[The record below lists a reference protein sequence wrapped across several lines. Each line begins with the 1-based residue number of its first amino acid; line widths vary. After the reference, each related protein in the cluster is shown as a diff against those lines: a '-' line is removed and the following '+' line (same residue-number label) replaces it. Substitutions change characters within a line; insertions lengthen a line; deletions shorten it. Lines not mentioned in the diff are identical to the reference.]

1 MAGAAA
7 LAKRRKDESCWRG
20 FNPGAWCNT
29 IDVRDFVVRNVTPYD
44 GDETFLAGPT
54 QSTRAIWAKLQPYFK
69 EEQKKGVLAVD
80 AKTPSTVLAHK
91 AGYID
96 KSNEVIVGL
105 QTDEPFKRAIF
116 PFGGL
121 RMVEAGLQAAKFE
134 ADPQVR
140 EAFTKY
146 RKTHNDGVF
155 DAYTPEIMKCRKSGI
170 ITGLPDA
177 YGRGRIIGDYRRVA
191 LYGTDR
197 LIKAKEEERS
207 QINDMWPTDEV
218 IRQREELAE
227 QIRAL
232 RDLAEM
238 GKLYQCDIARPAAN
252 AHEAVQWTYLGY
264 LGAIKEANGAAMSIG
279 RISSFLDVYIE
290 RDLHEG
296 TLDEGHAQELW
307 DQLVQKLRIVRF
319 LRTPEYDALFSGDP
333 YWATECVG
341 GMDLDGRPLVTKSSY
356 RMLHTLTNLGPA
368 PEPNITVLWSKHLP
382 ANFKKYCI
390 KVSKDTSSLQY
401 ENDDLMRPY
410 WGDDYAIACCVSAMK
425 LGKQMQFFGARVNLA
440 KCLLYAINGGRDEIS
455 GEQIAPP
462 APAVTSDAL
471 DYDEVSA
478 KFDHMM
484 EWLARTYVHAM
495 NCIHYMHDKYFYE
508 RLEMALHDRDILRTM
523 AFGIA
528 GLSVVADSL
537 AAIKYAKV
545 RVIRDDTGLAVDYS
559 IEGPGANSVPQY
571 GNNDDRV
578 DTIAADLVTRFMQK
592 IRKHPTYRNATH
604 TQSVL
609 TITSNVVYGKHTGN
623 TPDGRRKGEPFG
635 PGANPMHGR
644 DSHGWLASCLSLA
657 KLPYKDALDGISYT
671 VSVAPQKAHLS
682 DKELIDG
689 AVKAIDMYFGQG
701 GFHMNLNVI
710 DKETLEDAMKHPDK
724 YPQLTIRVSGYAV
737 NFVRLTPEQQRDV
750 ISRTFHGQI

>member
-1 MAGAAA
+1 MEGATA
-7 LAKRRKDESCWRG
+7 LPEDLRNQRGWRS
-20 FNPGAWCNT
+20 FNPGAWCTT
-29 IDVRDFVVRNVTPYD
+29 IDVRDFIASNFTSYA
-44 GDETFLAGPT
+44 GDEKFLVGPSQRT
-54 QSTRAIWAKLQPYFK
+54 LAVWEKLQPYFQ
-69 EEQKKGVLAVD
+69 EERKKGVLAVD
-80 AKTPSTVLAHK
+80 AQTPSTLLAHK

-96 KSNEVIVGL
+96 RGNEVIVGL
-105 QTDEPFKRAIF
+105 QTDAPFKRAIF
-116 PFGGL
+116 PYGGL
-121 RMVEAGLQAAKFE
+121 RMVEAGLKAAGFP
-134 ADPQVR
+134 ADPQVH

-155 DAYTPEIMKCRKSGI
+155 DAYTDEIRRCRKSGI

-191 LYGTDR
+191 LYGTKR
-197 LIKAKEEERS
+197 LLEAKQAER
-207 QINDMWPTDEV
+207 QQVDDMWPTDEI
-218 IRQREELAE
+218 IRVREELAE
-227 QIRAL
+227 QMRAL
-232 RDLAEM
+232 EDLAAM
-238 GKLYQCDIARPAAN
+238 GKLYDCDITRPAAD
-252 AHEAVQWTYLGY
+252 AQEAVQWTYLAY

-290 RDLHEG
+290 RDLKEG
-296 TLDEGHAQELW
+296 ALDEPGAQELW

-319 LRTPEYDALFSGDP
+319 LRTPDYDALFSGDP

-341 GMDLDGRPLVTKSSY
+341 GVDLSGRPLVTKSSY
-356 RMLHTLTNLGPA
+356 RMLHTLSNLGPA
-368 PEPNITVLWSKHLP
+368 PEPNITVLWSKDLP
-382 ANFKKYCI
+382 EAFKQYCI
-390 KVSKDTSSLQY
+390 KVSRDTSSVQY
-401 ENDDLMRPY
+401 ENDDLMRPH
-410 WGDDYAIACCVSAMK
+410 WGDDYGIGCCVSAMK

-440 KCLLYAINGGRDEIS
+440 KCLLYAINGGRDEVS
-455 GEQIAPP
+455 GEQVAPP
-462 APAVTSDAL
+462 TPPVTSEIL
-471 DYDEVSA
+471 DYDEVFE

-537 AAIKYAKV
+537 SAMKYGKV
-545 RVIRDDTGLAVDYS
+545 HVIRDETGLAVDYRT
-559 IEGPGANSVPQY
+559 EANGPIPQF

-578 DTIAADLVTRFMQK
+578 DTIASELVTRFMQK

-644 DSHGWLASCLSLA
+644 DSHGWLASCLSVA
-657 KLPYKDALDGISYT
+657 KLPYRDSLDGISYT
-671 VSVAPQKAHLS
+671 VSVAPQKAKMS
-682 DKELIDG
+682 DKELVDG
-689 AVKAIDMYFGQG
+689 AVKAFDMFFGMG

-710 DKETLEDAMKHPDK
+710 DKETLQDAMNNPDK

-737 NFVRLTPEQQRDV
+737 NFVRLTREQQLDV
-750 ISRTFHGQI
+750 ISRTFHGQL

>member
-1 MAGAAA
+1 MEGT
-7 LAKRRKDESCWRG
+7 AKSPKKSVDERYWRD
-20 FNPGAWCNT
+20 FAPGDWCRS
-29 IDVRDFVVRNVTPYD
+29 IDVRDFIARNVTPYS
-44 GDETFLAGPT
+44 GDEQFLAAPSERT
-54 QSTRAIWAKLQPYFK
+54 KAVWKKLQPYFQ

-80 AKTPSTVLAHK
+80 AHAPSTLLAHK
-91 AGYID
+91 PGYID
-96 KSNEVIVGL
+96 KANEIIVGL
-105 QTDEPFKRAIF
+105 QTDQPFKRAIF

-121 RMVEAGLQAAKFE
+121 RMVEAGLKAAGFE
-134 ADPQVR
+134 SDPAVH

-155 DAYTPEIMKCRKSGI
+155 DAYTPEIIKCRRSGI
-170 ITGLPDA
+170 ITGLPDS

-191 LYGTDR
+191 LYGVNR
-197 LIKAKEEERS
+197 LLEVKRAERA
-207 QINDMWPTDEV
+207 QLDDMWPTDEI
-218 IRQREELAE
+218 IREREELSD

-232 RDLAEM
+232 GDLAAM
-238 GKLYQCDIARPAAN
+238 AKLYGCDITRPAVD
-252 AHEAVQWTYLGY
+252 AHEAVQWTYLAY
-264 LGAIKEANGAAMSIG
+264 LGAVKEANGAAMSIG
-279 RISSFLDVYIE
+279 RISSFLDVFIE
-290 RDLHEG
+290 RDLREKV
-296 TLDEGHAQELW
+296 LDEAGAQELW

-341 GMDLDGRPLVTKSSY
+341 GLDLDGRPLVTKSSY
-356 RMLHTLTNLGPA
+356 RVLHTLTNLGPA

-382 ANFKKYCI
+382 ENFKRYCI
-390 KVSKDTSSLQY
+390 KVSRDTSSLQY

-410 WGDDYAIACCVSAMK
+410 WGDDYGIACCVSAMR

-440 KCLLYAINGGRDEIS
+440 KALLYAVNGGRDEMS
-455 GEQIAPP
+455 GDQIAPA
-462 APAVTSDAL
+462 APPITSEIL
-471 DYDEVSA
+471 DYDEVFE

-537 AAIKYAKV
+537 SAIKYAKV
-545 RVIRDDTGLAVDYS
+545 HVIRDDTGLAVDYR
-559 IEGPGANSVPQY
+559 IEYNGTNAVPQY

-578 DTIAADLVTRFMQK
+578 DSIAAELVTRFMQK
-592 IRKHPTYRNATH
+592 IRKHPTYRHATH

-644 DSHGWLASCLSLA
+644 DSHGWLASCLSVA

-682 DKELIDG
+682 GKELIDA
-689 AVKAIDMYFGQG
+689 AVKAFDVYFGHG

-710 DKETLEDAMKHPDK
+710 DKETLEDAMKNPDK

-737 NFVRLTPEQQRDV
+737 NFVRLTREQQLDV
-750 ISRTFHGQI
+750 IGRTFHGQV